1 MTIRCPRCGTL
12 YRRPARGGAAADA
25 TYRCARCRHVFR
37 TGGEPAAAPA
47 PEPEPEPAPEPEV
60 EPDEDRF
67 VFGDD
72 EGPTEDEGPREE
84 VDDDDRDETPPPRRR
99 PAPVEHGVTPARFA
113 LRSLIGVTLLYA
125 VLSIYL
131 YTNPEVARDAL
142 TQLPL
147 LGATL
152 TEARVSP
159 ASIQLGNV
167 RGQYLRV
174 KGDHLIFVVT
184 GTAVNQAPL
193 RVKSILIEAALRGVR
208 EDRQVVFCG
217 AAPRD
222 LRDLSLR
229 EIALLQT
236 LEPPKDW
243 GLAPGEQADFL
254 VAFAAPPPELREF
267 SAEVL
272 AVQAPSRTGGPA
284 TRRATVTRG

>member
-12 YRRPARGGAAADA
+12 YRRPSRPGGDTEA

-37 TGGEPAAAPA
+37 AGGEPPLASP
-47 PEPEPEPAPEPEV
+47 PEPAPEPEV

-72 EGPTEDEGPREE
+72 EGPTEDEAFPDEEEDDERERQRPE
-84 VDDDDRDETPPPRRR
+84 ARPGRRR
-99 PAPVEHGVTPARFA
+99 AEPVERGMTPARFA
-113 LRSLIGVTLLYA
+113 LRSLLGVTLLYA
-125 VLSIYL
+125 VLSIYV

-142 TQLPL
+142 ARLPL
-147 LGATL
+147 LGPTL
-152 TEARVSP
+152 AETRVST
-159 ASIQLGNV
+159 ASIQLANV
-167 RGQYLRV
+167 RGTYLRV

-193 RVKSILIEAALRGVR
+193 RVKSILIEAALRGER

-243 GLAPGEQADFL
+243 GLGPGEQADFL
-254 VAFAAPPPELREF
+254 VAFAGPPAKLREF

-272 AVQAPSRTGGPA
+272 AVQAPSRGGTA
-284 TRRATVTRG
+284 TRRAAVTQG